1 MILATQVPVA
11 AVAPH
16 AASLQA
22 AAAAAPPAT
31 QALQVQPAAPVAVG
45 AYAPSTPGL
54 GGAFAALMLVIALIV
69 GLAWLFKRLPGGGFN
84 QADGLRVVASIPLGS
99 RERAAVVQVGG
110 EQLLVGIGAG
120 GVRTLHILPEPLP
133 AGGRQA
139 AGGQRQ
145 LPDFAR
151 LLARHMGKDS

>member
-11 AVAPH
+11 SLAPQ
-16 AASLQA
+16 AAALH
-22 AAAAAPPAT
+22 AAAAAPAAT
-31 QALQVQPAAPVAVG
+31 QAIQVQPAAPVAVG

-54 GGAFAALMLVIALIV
+54 GGAFAALLLVIALIV

-120 GVRTLHILPEPLP
+120 GIRTLHVLPEPLP
-133 AGGRQA
+133 AGGRA
-139 AGGQRQ
+139 AGAQKQ

-151 LLARHMGKDS
+151 LLARRMGKDS